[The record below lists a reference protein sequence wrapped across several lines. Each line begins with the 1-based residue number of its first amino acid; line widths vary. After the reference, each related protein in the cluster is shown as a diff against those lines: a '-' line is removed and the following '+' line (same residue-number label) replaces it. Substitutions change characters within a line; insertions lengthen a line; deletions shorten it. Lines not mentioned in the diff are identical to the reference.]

1 MVSLKDPLGY
11 TVPCCLVGT
20 EMIITALPGQS
31 SDLLCEASMDIVQ
44 VVQNP
49 SIVICLFCSPRD
61 TVKLVSVPFY
71 RFKIRNRKIEQL
83 LKII

>member
-31 SDLLCEASMDIVQ
+31 SDLLCEASVVIVQ

-49 SIVICLFCSPRD
+49 SIVICLFCS
-61 TVKLVSVPFY
+61 VPLGT
-71 RFKIRNRKIEQL
+71 Q
-83 LKII
+83 

>member
-11 TVPCCLVGT
+11 SVPCSLVGT

-31 SDLLCEASMDIVQ
+31 LDLLCEASVVIVQ

-49 SIVICLFCSPRD
+49 STVICLFCP
-61 TVKLVSVPFY
+61 P
-71 RFKIRNRKIEQL
+71 
-83 LKII
+83 